1 MYLLSLD
8 SVSFAYI
15 GRILN
20 ILRFYWML
28 YMYIFEMWHFN
39 KLLNY
44 YLNYY
49 QISANPFNYM
59 TPRLGVI

>member
-8 SVSFAYI
+8 SVSFAYN

-44 YLNYY
+44 KL
-49 QISANPFNYM
+49 Q
-59 TPRLGVI
+59 TTT